1 MPLKQKHPS
10 ITVDLK
16 KTIYLKL
23 VWNLTFSMPQSFS
36 TSIGCVTI
44 ACNEGLSVCKKII
57 DFFFFRSSDM
67 FIERNKHMLLSACK
81 ILLDYIFGEILT
93 CASKEMNTHCFQFVK
108 NYWVIFLKEIL
119 TCASEGMNTSWDF
132 DVYYLYVTLVLCR
145 TAEGSRALFSSGFL
159 MLVLIQQMSSHRRNP
174 HFFKHWKHT
183 P

>member
-1 MPLKQKHPS
+1 ML
-10 ITVDLK
+10 
-16 KTIYLKL
+16 
-23 VWNLTFSMPQSFS
+23 QSFS

-67 FIERNKHMLLSACK
+67 FIERNKHTLLSACK

-93 CASKEMNTHCFQFVK
+93 CTSKEMNTHCFQFVK

-132 DVYYLYVTLVLCR
+132 DVYYLYATLVLCR